1 MERIFN
7 VFGSPKAKKI
17 IPIVSFLLMLFSAQ
31 AQYFEWAH
39 TFFGRD
45 HNAGYADL
53 GSNVR
58 NSFIDSEGN
67 CYILGSMASEAT
79 YEGEQLAPVSHSSL
93 EGTLIAKIAPNGE
106 MVWHKAITC
115 PGQSYRLNTPVDMRP
130 MGDSAF
136 LCVVKLDLDGPI
148 YYLDTLLEDVSDCL
162 IPTDSLNYTGL
173 TAFITF
179 DLDGNVL
186 EQHFLQIGFLDA
198 QGQIMTIGM
207 LENDPD
213 DDMLIHNMAFLI
225 KKLQIDNTGN
235 IISLTDFYTS
245 FFYETDTGTVLAT
258 FENGLLSGFCIL
270 VDGRSR
276 FKMHVNPHEKHALWT
291 PVIIKFDPHF
301 DSLLAWRHLFEN
313 ERGDPQV
320 WLYSF
325 NIDKENSL
333 YICAYFQAFSDDVV
347 SFTVAGN
354 PSIGDSV
361 GYDAIHQEIVLLK
374 YDSNLNCQF
383 LKKMEWGAR
392 NRRTQKCF
400 FSDVCFAEDSSF
412 FATAT
417 ITNDEHVDAYIDNLH
432 FTDSSCYAAIIHFD
446 KDGTALSYGKA
457 HSHHDTFFQSSS
469 YLDQS
474 IVAKNNRVIAQV
486 EYVGDIFANHDSASV
501 DESRFNGDGLYQWD
515 YDGNPI
521 SYIDFHTINRG
532 KTCPGGVYLHDSILY
547 VTGKLGGGGTFG
559 DIVIPDNGLSR
570 GLVAKYVDTNFMHPY
585 VAPVGIADSPSQRQP
600 LLYPNPA
607 RNEVFIDLG
616 PDPIRQVSAINTLGQ
631 RQFLPFVANRID
643 LSSCR
648 PGIYILEIK
657 TPSATHKS
665 KLVKM
670 K

>member
-7 VFGSPKAKKI
+7 VFGSPKTKRI
-17 IPIVSFLLMLFSAQ
+17 IPIVFFLLMLLPAHAQ
-31 AQYFEWAH
+31 NFEWV
-39 TFFGRD
+39 RD
-45 HNAGYADL
+45 YSGIDRSGVTVSSG
-53 GSNVR
+53 GSYVV
-58 NSFIDSEGN
+58 NSFVDSEGN
-67 CYILGSMASEAT
+67 CYILGRMARDAT
-79 YEGEQLAPVSHSSL
+79 YNGELLAPVSNPTR
-93 EGTLIAKIAPNGE
+93 EGTLIAKFSPNGE
-106 MVWHKAITC
+106 MVWHKAITS
-115 PGQSYRLNTPVDMRP
+115 PGQSNRINVPMDMRP

-136 LCVVKLDLDGPI
+136 VCVVQLDLDGPL

-162 IPTDSLNYTGL
+162 MPTDSISFNGA

-186 EQHFLQIGFLDA
+186 EQHFLQTGYLDA

-207 LENDPD
+207 LENQPQYSDIFNTGFP
-213 DDMLIHNMAFLI
+213 L
-225 KKLQIDNTGN
+225 KKLQIDNSGN
-235 IISLTDFYTS
+235 IVSLTDFGTSVIYT
-245 FFYETDTGTVLAT
+245 TDTGFALAT

-291 PVIIKFDPHF
+291 PVVIKFDPHF
-301 DSLLAWRHLFEN
+301 DSLLAWRHLLEN
-313 ERGDPQV
+313 EHGDSQV
-320 WLYSF
+320 LLYSF

-333 YICAYFQAFSDDVV
+333 YICASFQAFSDDVV

-361 GYDAIHQEIVLLK
+361 GYDAIDQEFVLLK

-383 LKKMEWGAR
+383 LKKMEWGER
-392 NRRTQKCF
+392 NFVQICG

-412 FATAT
+412 FVTAT
-417 ITNDEHVDAYIDNLH
+417 ILNYQHVDANIDNLH
-432 FTDSSCYAAIIHFD
+432 FTDSGSYAAIIHFD

-457 HSHHDTFFQSSS
+457 HSHNVTTFEPSKD
-469 YLDQS
+469 LDQS
-474 IVAKNNRVIAQV
+474 FVAKNNRVIAQV
-486 EYVGDIFANHDSASV
+486 VYVGDIFANHDSASV
-501 DESRFNGDGLYQWD
+501 DMAKFRGDGLYQWD

-521 SYIDFHTINRG
+521 SYTDFNVVNPN
-532 KTCPGGVYLHDSILY
+532 KTRTGGVYLHDSILY

-559 DIVIPDNGLSR
+559 DIVIPDNGRSR
-570 GLVAKYVDTNFMHPY
+570 GFVAKYVDTNFMHPY

-616 PDPIRQVSAINTLGQ
+616 PDPIRQVSAINALGQ
-631 RQFLPFVANRID
+631 RQSLPFVANCID